1 MEQRLSKSKIF
12 KELVQSKPDQ
22 NLQAQISEI
31 SKRWLAM
38 SRYEDSKTQ
47 EGLSESESE
56 EEDAQE
62 ERVTKITF
70 TMLEEKYLSKIYSE
84 SYCMGWTEYIWM
96 W

>member
-1 MEQRLSKSKIF
+1 
-12 KELVQSKPDQ
+12 
-22 NLQAQISEI
+22 
-31 SKRWLAM
+31 M

-70 TMLEEKYLSKIYSE
+70 TMLEEKYLSKIYSGG
-84 SYCMGWTEYIWM
+84 YCMG
-96 W
+96 